1 VFWQLFPIINIILFR
16 NITRKF
22 DVFVKINKN
31 RQLVS
36 PFLTKKNFCEFY
48 ILDSQEQKKIS
59 KGETKMIIGVPKEI
73 KNNENRVALTPAGV
87 VSFIKAGH
95 RVLVE
100 KNAGIGSGFANEDYA
115 SAGAEIIEQAADVW
129 AQAEMIMKVKE
140 PLESEYQ
147 YFRPGLI
154 LFTYLHLAAE
164 PSLAKALKEK
174 EVAAIAYETV
184 EVNRTLPLL
193 TPMSEV
199 AGRMAAQIG
208 AQFLQKTNGGKG
220 ILLAG
225 VPGVSRGKV
234 TIIGGGIV
242 GTNAA
247 KMAIGLGADVT
258 IIDLNAERLRQL
270 DDIFGNQIKTLMSNP
285 FNIAEAVAE
294 ADLLIGAVLIPGA
307 KAPKLV
313 TEEMVKTM
321 KPGSVIVDVAIDQ
334 GGIVETSDHVTTHDN
349 PTYVKHG
356 VVHYAVANMP
366 GAVPRT
372 STMALTNVTVPYA
385 LQIAN
390 KGFVKAIQEN
400 PALKRGVNVLN
411 GEITYEAVAK
421 DLSYDYVTV
430 EAALEKETATV

>member
-1 VFWQLFPIINIILFR
+1 MF
-16 NITRKF
+16 
-22 DVFVKINKN
+22 
-31 RQLVS
+31 
-36 PFLTKKNFCEFY
+36 
-48 ILDSQEQKKIS
+48 IS
-59 KGETKMIIGVPKEI
+59 VPKEL

-87 VSFIKAGH
+87 VSFVTAGH
-95 RVLVE
+95 TVLVE
-100 KNAGIGSGFANEDYA
+100 KNAGIGSGFADDDYA
-115 SAGAEIIEQAADVW
+115 KAGAEIVEDAANVW
-129 AQAEMIMKVKE
+129 SKADMVMKVKE
-140 PLESEYQ
+140 PLSSEYK
-147 YFRPGLI
+147 YFRSGLI

-164 PSLAKALKEK
+164 PALAKALKETG
-174 EVAAIAYETV
+174 VIAIAYETV
-184 EVNRTLPLL
+184 AVNRTLPLL

-199 AGRMAAQIG
+199 AGRMATQIG
-208 AQFLQKTNGGKG
+208 AQFLQKNNGGLG

-225 VPGVSRGKV
+225 VPGVNRGKV

-258 IIDLNAERLRQL
+258 IIDLSADRLRQL
-270 DDIFGNQIKTLMSNP
+270 DDIFGHQIKTLMSNP

-313 TEEMVKTM
+313 KEEMVMSM

-334 GGIVETSDHVTTHDN
+334 GGIVETIDHVTTHDN
-349 PTYVKHG
+349 PTFEKYG
-356 VVHYAVANMP
+356 VVHYSVANMP

-372 STMALTNVTVPYA
+372 STIALTNVTVPYA

-390 KGFVKAIQEN
+390 KGVFKAISDN
-400 PALKRGVNVLN
+400 AALLLGVNVAN

-421 DLSYDYVTV
+421 DLGYDYVTV
-430 EAALEKETATV
+430 EKALEKEIATI

>member
-1 VFWQLFPIINIILFR
+1 MGNLLYLNHRYHTVTKGGILVMF
-16 NITRKF
+16 
-22 DVFVKINKN
+22 
-31 RQLVS
+31 
-36 PFLTKKNFCEFY
+36 
-48 ILDSQEQKKIS
+48 
-59 KGETKMIIGVPKEI
+59 IGVPKEI

-87 VSFIKAGH
+87 ISFLNAGH
-95 RVLVE
+95 TVLIQ
-100 KNAGIGSGFANEDYA
+100 KDAGIGSGFTNDDYIK
-115 SAGAEIIEQAADVW
+115 AGAEIIENAEKIWTKAD
-129 AQAEMIMKVKE
+129 MIMKVKE
-140 PLESEYQ
+140 PLTSEYV

-164 PSLAKALKEK
+164 PALAKALKENG
-174 EVAAIAYETV
+174 VIAIAYETV
-184 EVNRTLPLL
+184 EVDRHLPLL

-208 AQFLQKTNGGKG
+208 AQFLQKNNGGQG

-225 VPGVSRGKV
+225 VPGVNRGKV

-258 IIDLNAERLRQL
+258 IIDVSADRLRQL
-270 DDIFGNQIKTLMSNP
+270 DDIFGSQIKTLMSNP
-285 FNIAEAVAE
+285 MNIAEAVAE

-313 TEEMVKTM
+313 NEEVVKSM
-321 KPGSVIVDVAIDQ
+321 KTGSVIVDVAIDQ

-349 PTYVKHG
+349 PTFEKHG
-356 VVHYAVANMP
+356 VIHYSVANMP

-372 STMALTNVTVPYA
+372 STIALTNVTVPYA

-390 KGFVKAIQEN
+390 KGVFNAITEN
-400 PALKRGVNVLN
+400 NALKLGLNVAN

-421 DLSYDYVTV
+421 DLGYDYVTV
-430 EAALEKETATV
+430 ENALEKELSAI

>member
-1 VFWQLFPIINIILFR
+1 MF
-16 NITRKF
+16 
-22 DVFVKINKN
+22 
-31 RQLVS
+31 
-36 PFLTKKNFCEFY
+36 
-48 ILDSQEQKKIS
+48 
-59 KGETKMIIGVPKEI
+59 IGVPKEI

-87 VSFIKAGH
+87 ISFLTSGH
-95 RVLVE
+95 TVLIE
-100 KNAGIGSGFANEDYA
+100 KDAGIGSGFTNEDYA
-115 SAGAEIIEQAADVW
+115 KAGAEIIDSAEQVWTKAD
-129 AQAEMIMKVKE
+129 MIMKVKE
-140 PLESEYQ
+140 PLSSEYQ

-164 PSLAKALKEK
+164 PALAQALKEK
-174 EVAAIAYETV
+174 GVIAIAYETV
-184 EVNRTLPLL
+184 SVNRTLPLL

-208 AQFLQKTNGGKG
+208 AQFLQKNNGGLG

-225 VPGVSRGKV
+225 VPGVNRGKV

-258 IIDLNAERLRQL
+258 IIDLSADRLRQL

-285 FNIAEAVAE
+285 MNIAEAVAE

-313 TEEMVKTM
+313 TEEMVKSM

-334 GGIVETSDHVTTHDN
+334 GGIVETCDHVTTHDN
-349 PTYVKHG
+349 PTFEKHG
-356 VVHYAVANMP
+356 VIHYSVANMP

-372 STMALTNVTVPYA
+372 STIALTNVTVPYA

-390 KGFVKAIQEN
+390 KGVNKAITEN
-400 PALKRGVNVLN
+400 AALKLGLNVAN
-411 GEITYEAVAK
+411 GEITFEAVAM
-421 DLSYDYVTV
+421 DLGYNYVTA
-430 EAALEKETATV
+430 EKALEKDLATN